1 MNMSPLSSP
10 VPFAVLQGKGDLE
23 SAPKQMPLEEAKS
36 EKPAGSAHPPQTDKP
51 RDGDFAAVLAA
62 ARPQA
67 ASANPI
73 GKAPVA
79 PLAQMTDEALAT
91 LVADAN
97 DLIATF
103 QAESG
108 TPDLAEMIASFVV
121 SLQAFDAAT
130 GGEAMSVLAKKLG
143 QLDASGLARLEA
155 AALDPAALFAALA
168 SLAGIPVTNSAGALI
183 QMPKALQSFWSQG
196 DAVLVETR
204 VSTPGQIREG
214 LLPSRT
220 AAPTL
225 DPELAVNPLQPQ
237 PSGPAD
243 MRMDVRTA
251 VMNALAATGAGP
263 DAEVVPV
270 LAAPSE
276 TRPIMSS
283 APEMARPVDVW
294 QPPASG
300 FARNL
305 VQQIRTAKF
314 VDGHTRISLAP
325 RGLGEIEIDMR
336 PDEAGKLRII
346 LRAENPAVL
355 HALRGDRDGL
365 LLTLTESG
373 ADIREADLSFEDFS
387 HRQRRETDLADAPS
401 LRIPEDGLVEAPE
414 VEMTPVRITAAGSL
428 DMLT

>member
-23 SAPKQMPLEEAKS
+23 SAPKQMPLEEAKL

-130 GGEAMSVLAKKLG
+130 GGEAMSVLAKNLG

-183 QMPKALQSFWSQG
+183 QMPKALQSFWSQE

-237 PSGPAD
+237 PSSPAD
-243 MRMDVRTA
+243 MRMDARTA
-251 VMNALAATGAGP
+251 VMNALAATVARCRGRSGPCSAVGNPPHHVECPRNGAAGRC
-263 DAEVVPV
+263 
-270 LAAPSE
+270 LAAACLWFCAQPCAADPHSQV
-276 TRPIMSS
+276 RRWSYKDFPG
-283 APEMARPVDVW
+283 AARFGRDRDRY
-294 QPPASG
+294 ASG
-300 FARNL
+300 
-305 VQQIRTAKF
+305 
-314 VDGHTRISLAP
+314 
-325 RGLGEIEIDMR
+325 
-336 PDEAGKLRII
+336 
-346 LRAENPAVL
+346 
-355 HALRGDRDGL
+355 
-365 LLTLTESG
+365 
-373 ADIREADLSFEDFS
+373 
-387 HRQRRETDLADAPS
+387 
-401 LRIPEDGLVEAPE
+401 
-414 VEMTPVRITAAGSL
+414 
-428 DMLT
+428 